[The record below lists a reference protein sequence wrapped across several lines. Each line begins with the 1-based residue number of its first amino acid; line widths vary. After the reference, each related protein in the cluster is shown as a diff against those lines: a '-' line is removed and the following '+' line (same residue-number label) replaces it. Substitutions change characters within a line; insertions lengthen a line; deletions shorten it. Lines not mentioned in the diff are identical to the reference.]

1 MFINRGEKSFNL
13 EFYSENMPERLA
25 NISKTVA
32 PYSKILLLSSND
44 DFIKVGLETI
54 NALKRAGHKVITA
67 LYPCDCNFSVN
78 TVCGLFTAPEDVRLI
93 ISLSENLSPLADY
106 FSAVRQTFVITLL
119 SGWTDQIAR
128 VKLFIKNGDGVDFFN
143 CPTEKTVLLKYAFI
157 NKVDA
162 FCYVAEKKFQLFDY
176 YVRTLYTGEEFNRD
190 GVNIIREILDDVEKM
205 ILSSGNYF
213 DIDCAVGEAVAR
225 TAILAQ
231 RLLGEPLTL
240 IASQA
245 CKNSQIKVRFL
256 MAKQVLRLT
265 ERVLCGERLELPD
278 YSVRVTSVSVAFGFS
293 KRQVLDELKTQTK
306 IFNENNAVDFK
317 AEFYKAKEYFDNA
330 FVTAQKLGLSASR
343 LNPKQL
349 SALKIAGD
357 TPFGINLMSVCR
369 EISR

>member
-13 EFYSENMPERLA
+13 EFYSGNTVERLA

-44 DFIKVGLETI
+44 DFIRLGLETV

-67 LYPCDCNFSVN
+67 LYPCGCDFSVN
-78 TVCGLFTAPEDVRLI
+78 TACGLFTAPEDVRLI
-93 ISLSENLSPLADY
+93 IALSENLSPLADY
-106 FSAVRQTFVITLL
+106 FSAVRQTFVITILN
-119 SGWTDQIAR
+119 GWTDRIAR
-128 VKLFIKNGDGVDFFN
+128 TKLFIKNGGGVDFFN

-157 NKVDA
+157 DKVDA
-162 FCYVAEKKFQLFDY
+162 FCYIAEKKFQLFDY
-176 YVRTLYTGEEFNRD
+176 YVRTLYTGEKFNRD
-190 GVNIIREILDDVEKM
+190 GVKIINEILDDVEKT
-205 ILSSGNYF
+205 ILSSENYL

-231 RLLGEPLTL
+231 RILDEPLTL
-240 IASQA
+240 IASLA
-245 CKNSQIKVRFL
+245 CKNSQIKIRFL

-278 YSVRVTSVSVAFGFS
+278 YSARVQSVSATFGFS
-293 KRQVLDELKTQTK
+293 KRQVLDELKMQTK
-306 IFNENNAVDFK
+306 IFNENSAVDFK
-317 AEFYKAKEYFDNA
+317 SEFYKAKEYFDNA
-330 FVTAQKLGLSASR
+330 FNSAQKLGLSVSR
-343 LNPKQL
+343 LNPKHL

-369 EISR
+369 EISG